1 MDHEPL
7 GSEARSDAGAEA
19 AAGGARP
26 HSPLTDRVNI
36 EPPILNG
43 MTAPEASMI
52 GALAFGAWVVVG
64 LLGAA
69 ALGRWQVLL
78 GAAIFGPM
86 VTLWKASVVL
96 ARIKRNRPDGYYRQA
111 AQLWLCSRGLLRTR
125 FIRHDG
131 HWELGRA
138 FGAPLAPLTRHA
150 PARTQAPQRREGT
163 A

>member
-1 MDHEPL
+1 MDHEPH
-7 GSEARSDAGAEA
+7 GSEAGEAGAA
-19 AAGGARP
+19 PGTGSPLP

-96 ARIKRNRPDGYYRQA
+96 ARIKRNRPDAYYRQA
-111 AQLWLCSRGLLRTR
+111 AQLWLSSRGLLRTR

-138 FGAPLAPLTRHA
+138 FGASLATDRS
-150 PARTQAPQRREGT
+150 QAPRRREGV

>member
-1 MDHEPL
+1 MDHEPHGPQAGEAGTVL
-7 GSEARSDAGAEA
+7 GTADP
-19 AAGGARP
+19 RP
-26 HSPLTDRVNI
+26 HSPLTDRVNV

-43 MTAPEASMI
+43 MTASEASMI
-52 GALAFGAWVVVG
+52 GALALGAWVVVG

-69 ALGRWQVLL
+69 VLGRWQVLL
-78 GAAIFGPM
+78 AAAIFGPM

-96 ARIKRNRPDGYYRQA
+96 ARIKRNRPDAYYRQA
-111 AQLWLCSRGLLRTR
+111 AQLWLSSRGLSRTR

-138 FGAPLAPLTRHA
+138 FGISLAPDRA
-150 PARTQAPQRREGT
+150 QVRRRRERT